1 MSNHT
6 QEHLQNPD
14 KLMADS
20 VRRNRYTIAHEA
32 SEYIES
38 VLERIVSAQERIG
51 ELVSVPFEPKD
62 YTKPESRT
70 TLDKPTSKPDAF
82 EQALINVA
90 LSSQNTVPEIN
101 EDAARVLVE
110 QSLKPDTIAYGLNK
124 LEDLANRGLADAR

>member
-20 VRRNRYTIAHEA
+20 VRRDRYAIAHEA
-32 SEYIES
+32 SEYIDA
-38 VLERIVSAQERIG
+38 VLERLVITQERIG
-51 ELVSVPFEPKD
+51 ELVSVPFEPKN
-62 YTKPESRT
+62 YTKREPAVP
-70 TLDKPTSKPDAF
+70 LGKPVSKPDAF

-110 QSLKPDTIAYGLNK
+110 QSLTPDTIAYGLNT
-124 LEDLANRGLADAR
+124 LEDLANRGFSDAR